1 MGKTVNRVMGV
12 MGLSSPDVDERAT
25 PRGTPS
31 GRRATGG
38 WILGAALLMG
48 TMGWGHPLSGQD
60 LLWSFETAGPL
71 FSSPTLHG
79 EAAYVGSGDG
89 NLYAV
94 ELATGSEIWRFPT
107 GSPVDATP
115 AVADG
120 MVFVLSRSGTL
131 HAVDAA
137 EGRERWSYRTGGE
150 TRLDFWDFY
159 LSDPLVHRGMV
170 VFGSGDGAVY
180 ALDRASGDLR
190 WSFETEAPVH
200 GAAVADGDHVY
211 VGGFDGVLYALKA
224 ESGEVSWTFQAR
236 GNEFFPR
243 GEFQRGPALHDG
255 VLYVGSRDY
264 RLYAIRAEDGEPLW
278 EKQEGDGW
286 IIATP
291 LVARDRLYFG
301 ASDGQRFYALDR
313 GTGEVGWSTPVQT
326 RVFGSAVEGG
336 GSVIFGGFNGK
347 LLAVDPSSGEVR
359 WTFQTPASLRN
370 FHRVYD
376 ETGQLN
382 DEMRELYRSGKGLEA
397 EERILTLG
405 SIPGTPAVRGNTVY
419 FGTTEGILHAVEVS
433 SGS

>member
-1 MGKTVNRVMGV
+1 
-12 MGLSSPDVDERAT
+12 
-25 PRGTPS
+25 
-31 GRRATGG
+31 
-38 WILGAALLMG
+38 
-48 TMGWGHPLSGQD
+48 
-60 LLWSFETAGPL
+60 
-71 FSSPTLHG
+71 
-79 EAAYVGSGDG
+79 
-89 NLYAV
+89 
-94 ELATGSEIWRFPT
+94 
-107 GSPVDATP
+107 VDATP

-120 MVFVLSRSGTL
+120 TIFGLSRSGTL

-137 EGRERWSYRTGGE
+137 NGEERWSFRTGGE

-159 LSDPLVHRGMV
+159 LSDPLVHGGMV
-170 VFGSGDGAVY
+170 VFGSGDGRVY
-180 ALDRASGDLR
+180 ALDRESGELL
-190 WSFETEAPVH
+190 WAFETGAPVH
-200 GAAVADGDHVY
+200 GAPVGDEDHIY

-255 VLYVGSRDY
+255 VLYAGSRDY
-264 RLYAIRAEDGEPLW
+264 RLYAVRAKDGAPLW

-291 LVARDRLYFG
+291 LATRDQLYFG

-326 RVFGSAVEGG
+326 RVFGSAVEVG
-336 GSVIFGGFNGK
+336 GSVVFGGFNGK
-347 LLAVDPSSGEVR
+347 LLAVDPLSGEVR
-359 WTFQTPASLRN
+359 WTFQTPASHRN

-376 ETGQLN
+376 ESGQLN

-405 SIPGTPAVRGNTVY
+405 SIPGTPAVRGNTLF
-419 FGTTEGILHAVEVS
+419 FGTTEGVLYAVEVRED
-433 SGS
+433 G